1 MTHHTATLGTR
12 KTAVPFSDSVGT
24 YGALSLLAAHC
35 PLHSSFS
42 ARLLNRLFL
51 PAVEHEAV
59 RIFRTS
65 DNKPCG
71 ALIWAR
77 LSDEVALRMFT
88 ENQPPRANDWNSGD
102 HLWFL
107 DLLAPFGHG
116 KDIARHLVR
125 NPPKEAF
132 SFARLGPDKKLRKLI
147 EVQRES
153 DAGRSF
159 RSFFAEQDRPV

>member
-1 MTHHTATLGTR
+1 MVAKEN
-12 KTAVPFSDSVGT
+12 KTVAFPHNVGT

-35 PLHSSFS
+35 PLHRTYS
-42 ARLLNRLFL
+42 AVMLNRLFL
-51 PAVEHEAV
+51 PAVEHQAV
-59 RIFRTS
+59 RVFRTA

-77 LSDEVALRMFT
+77 LSDEVAARMFT
-88 ENQPPRANDWNSGD
+88 ENQPPRASDWNSGS

-116 KDIARHLVR
+116 REIARHLVR

-132 SFARLGPDKKLRKLI
+132 SFARLGPDNMLRKLV
-147 EVQRES
+147 EVKDDRGS
-153 DAGRSF
+153 GRSF
-159 RSFFAEQDRPV
+159 KAFFASYDEPR